1 MFADSAQRYISMY
14 FTFVGQLSNH
24 HLNLPNNTILDAVS
38 HYWTTE
44 EMPSRDESSRL
55 FRRGDEFN
63 IITVQ
68 LMVKRQVVEY
78 AVDEDDKRD
87 RDKQYIHIKWN

>member
-1 MFADSAQRYISMY
+1 MFADSAQRYISIY

-24 HLNLPNNTILDAVS
+24 LLNLPNNTILDVVS

-55 FRRGDEFN
+55 FWRGDGFN
-63 IITVQ
+63 LITVQ
-68 LMVKRQVVEY
+68 LMIKRQVVDN
-78 AVDEDDKRD
+78 VVNVDDKRD
-87 RDKQYIHIKWN
+87 RDKQD

>member
-1 MFADSAQRYISMY
+1 MFVYSAQQYISVY

-55 FRRGDEFN
+55 FWRGDEFN
-63 IITVQ
+63 LITVQ
-68 LMVKRQVVEY
+68 LMVKRQVVDY
-78 AVDEDDKRD
+78 VVDVDD
-87 RDKQYIHIKWN
+87 